1 MTTLDP
7 WGAVKI
13 DNYSKLFD
21 EFGISKFDDLL
32 ARIPNP
38 HRYMRRHVIFG
49 HRSYESV
56 LEALLAGKPF
66 AAMSGFMPSGRA
78 HLGHKMVMEEIIWHQ
93 QQGGDAFLAIA
104 DMEAHA
110 VRGKSWKECRELGIN
125 EYILSA
131 IALGFEPGER
141 GHIYFQS
148 KSANVKDLSF
158 ELGIKAN
165 FSELSAIYGFNGE
178 TNIAHMV
185 SAVTQS
191 ADILQPQLEAFGGP
205 KPVVIPVGADQDPH
219 IRLTRGLADKV
230 NKFLVFTR
238 QPNQSE
244 GVRDFKGFIDIYS
257 KLPAAELVKIQY
269 QFEYLKKRLIEE
281 KIVSKEVISFEDK
294 VNSINIY
301 TGHIQIACFTS
312 TPEDLKQKVQE
323 VAKEVE
329 LKYGGYAFMPPAST
343 YHKFMTGL
351 QGGKMSSSV
360 PESYIALTDKPED
373 GASKVMHAKTGGR
386 MTLKEQKEKGGEP
399 EICSVYELLLFHL
412 IEDDNELLKIYSDC
426 KTEHSL
432 MCGKCKKD
440 AAELMSRF
448 LKDHQEKR
456 ELARERLGEFGIK

>member
-49 HRSYESV
+49 HRSYDAV
-56 LEALLAGKPF
+56 LDAMLSGKPF
-66 AAMSGFMPSGRA
+66 AAMSGFMPSGHA

-131 IALGFEPGER
+131 IALGFEPGEH

-165 FSELSAIYGFNGE
+165 FSEMSAIYGFNGE

-185 SAVTQS
+185 STVTQS
-191 ADILQPQLEAFGGP
+191 ADILQPQLEEFGGP

-219 IRLTRGLADKV
+219 IRLTRGLAYKV
-230 NKFLVFTR
+230 NMFIVEERKGADKEFISVRGKAAPANALSEIAKLTGGKLYEEHVDVFKHT
-238 QPNQSE
+238 
-244 GVRDFKGFIDIYS
+244 
-257 KLPAAELVKIQY
+257 L
-269 QFEYLKKRLIEE
+269 EE
-281 KIVSKEVISFEDK
+281 VENIV
-294 VNSINIY
+294 
-301 TGHIQIACFTS
+301 GQ
-312 TPEDLKQKVQE
+312 
-323 VAKEVE
+323 VE

-360 PESYIALTDKPED
+360 PESYIALTEKPEE
-373 GASKVMHAKTGGR
+373 GAKKVMRAKTGGR
-386 MTLKEQKEKGGEP
+386 VTLEEQKKLGGEP
-399 EICSVYELLLFHL
+399 DKCTVYELLLYHL
-412 IEDDNELLKIYSDC
+412 VEDDNELLKVYKDC
-426 KTEHSL
+426 MGGTRV
-432 MCGKCKKD
+432 CGNCKKH
-440 AAELMSRF
+440 AAELMRDF
-448 LKDHQEKR
+448 LKEHQEKR
-456 ELARERLGEFGIK
+456 ELARERLGEFGL